1 MVSKIQIMKMYKEKV
16 SDLSEDEVKVY
27 IDSLTK
33 QYVLNLFDNNLPE
46 LKSIIYSL
54 NELRF
59 IYKDSVP
66 LIEYFINYSI
76 AYNLRFVLG
85 NDSLVYVPEAIELVT
100 VKESVK
106 EKEGLK
112 TLVEAFS
119 DERTLKLEQENK
131 ELKVKNEEL
140 EHRIKQL
147 ELMINGI

>member
-1 MVSKIQIMKMYKEKV
+1 MVSKLQIMKNYKERLN
-16 SDLSEDEVKVY
+16 DLSEDEVEIY
-27 IDSLTK
+27 IDGLTK
-33 QYVLNLFDNNLPE
+33 QYVLSIYSKDFHKLKNL
-46 LKSIIYSL
+46 IYSL
-54 NELRF
+54 NELRH
-59 IYKDSVP
+59 IYKESYP
-66 LIEYFINYSI
+66 MIEAFINYSI
-76 AYNLRFVLG
+76 AINLGSVLG
-85 NDSLVYVPEAIELVT
+85 KDSKVYVPEAIELVT

-112 TLVEAFS
+112 SLVEAFS